1 MPLIHFI
8 DFYLTFKFCPLTK
21 TGWVSTCLLRMCGMV
36 IYIRGLDK
44 GTESEVIAITE
55 VHLRNI
61 HNQDYKKQSFCVST
75 YVFGLRSGDTNG
87 EPSKVNLILR

>member
-21 TGWVSTCLLRMCGMV
+21 TGWVSTCLLRVCGMV
-36 IYIRGLDK
+36 IYIRGLGK

-61 HNQDYKKQSFCVST
+61 HNHGYKKQSFCILT
-75 YVFGLRSGDTNG
+75 YAFGLRSGDTM
-87 EPSKVNLILR
+87 VNPQR